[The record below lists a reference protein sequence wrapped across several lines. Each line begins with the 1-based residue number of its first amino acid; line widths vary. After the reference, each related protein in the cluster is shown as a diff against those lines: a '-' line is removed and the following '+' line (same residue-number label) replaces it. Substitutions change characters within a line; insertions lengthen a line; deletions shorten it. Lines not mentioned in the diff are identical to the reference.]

1 VSSADP
7 RRTLLGLVGAP
18 ELPPEFVWQAQSIR
32 MRGSV
37 AKLFVQ
43 TDGRHGLPA
52 ATVAIAPT
60 LKYLERAYDS
70 TKYGEMS
77 QQPYLEVTT
86 SGADVM
92 VHFQFATHALR
103 DGDWDSLRPE
113 LERRAIDTLALHFP
127 AFKDS
132 VQAVQSVTPV
142 DLERSWGLTEGDLNH
157 GQLILDQIFFM
168 RPLPGW
174 SNHHT
179 PIDGLY
185 LCGSGLHG
193 GGGISGTPG
202 RNAARA
208 LLRS

>member
-1 VSSADP
+1 
-7 RRTLLGLVGAP
+7 
-18 ELPPEFVWQAQSIR
+18 

-43 TDGRHGLPA
+43 TDGRHGLPGG
-52 ATVAIAPT
+52 TVAIAPT

-77 QQPYLEVTT
+77 QHPYLEVTT
-86 SGADVM
+86 SGADVA
-92 VHFQFATHALR
+92 VHFQFATYALR
-103 DGDWDSLRPE
+103 EGDWDSLRPE
-113 LERRAIDTLALHFP
+113 LEKRALDTLELHFP
-127 AFKDS
+127 SFRSS

-142 DLERSWGLTEGDLNH
+142 DLEKSWGLTEGDLNH

-174 SNHHT
+174 SNHRT
-179 PIDGLY
+179 PIDGLH

-202 RNAARA
+202 RNAARM
-208 LLRS
+208 LLRT